1 MLLASTCSLL
11 VALPFVNAADD
22 QSATL
27 PPRTIGDEWKF
38 VVDYKGDIG
47 MICNMTTTVTGT
59 TVLPQ
64 LGGYECFEFTS
75 VADGTVYGENVSGNW
90 SMTIK
95 EYYDKSDFS
104 LAKMTITKDTTIVRS
119 NGSSTTNQ
127 YTEVNN
133 NPPFEI
139 NSGFPLTLGKTW
151 SATSNTTQTN
161 TLTADGQT
169 SQDNSTYAQTTN
181 YVVASVE
188 DIQTQAG
195 TFKTYLI
202 RGTAVDGS
210 IQDMY
215 YAPDAHIQVKELDYD
230 STGNLIA
237 TMELLEY
244 HVAEPADALPLLWI
258 AVAIVSVAVAVSAI
272 SVVTLKRRNS
282 KTALK

>member
-1 MLLASTCSLL
+1 
-11 VALPFVNAADD
+11 
-22 QSATL
+22 
-27 PPRTIGDEWKF
+27 
-38 VVDYKGDIG
+38 

-59 TVLPQ
+59 TM
-64 LGGYECFEFTS
+64 LGNYECYEFTS
-75 VADGTVYGENVSGNW
+75 VGNGIVYGENVSGNW

-95 EYYDKSDFS
+95 EYYVKSDFS
-104 LAKMTITKDTTIVRS
+104 LAKMTITKDTTIVRP
-119 NGSSTTNQ
+119 NGSSTTSQ
-127 YTEVNN
+127 YTEINN
-133 NPPFEI
+133 SPPFGM

-161 TLTADGQT
+161 TLTVDGQT
-169 SQDNSTYAQTTN
+169 SQDNSTFTQTTN
-181 YVVASVE
+181 FVVASVE

-195 TFKTYLI
+195 TFHTYLI

-230 STGNLIA
+230 SKGNLVA
-237 TMELLEY
+237 TMELLDY
-244 HVAEPADALPLLWI
+244 QVTEPADALPLLWI
-258 AVAIVSVAVAVSAI
+258 AVAIVGVAVAVSAI